1 MRLACVAW
9 TLALVALGARP
20 AAADIGALLGRRVT
34 DVRVEARGLAV
45 TDRGVLTLVETAR
58 GDLLT
63 MNGVRQTIEHF
74 VTLGRYADVRVF
86 GEPDGEGVR
95 LRYEVV
101 PVERVTRL
109 EFQGHPDLDARA
121 LRADLIDRFGA
132 TPQASRL
139 PEMAQAVVTR
149 YQARGYP
156 AAQVE
161 TRTTPEGRDGTVM
174 ATFLIAPGRQTVVG
188 RVTVDG
194 PADATRGLPERLG
207 LVPGRPLDA
216 DTLAT
221 RVDEAE
227 DALKG
232 DGYYEAIVNAQ
243 VTAAPEGGGADVA
256 VRVNL
261 GDKVAIVFEG
271 DALPGDRRRNL
282 VPIDR
287 LRSVEEEV
295 VEDGSR
301 NIEQYL
307 RLEGYRAATAPA
319 ARTRANGVLRIT
331 FDVDRGPLH
340 VLGRVEAAGV
350 AALPRQELEPLL
362 KLQPGEP
369 YVDARIAAV
378 GGALVEYYR
387 VRGFAAVSVLPQVTF
402 PGGPDPAR
410 VPVDVRFQITE
421 GPRTV
426 VTGVRIDGATALPEA
441 QLTADLGLTTGK
453 PFYQP
458 QQAIDRDTIERRY
471 RNAGYQRAAVDAR
484 PVLNA
489 ERTGVTVTYV
499 VREGPQTRVDHILVA
514 GTARTSPDLVRRE
527 ITLRPGGPLGYD
539 AIIESQQRL
548 SALGLFRRVRITEAP
563 HGIDDTARDVLIELE
578 EAPSTSASYGGGLE
592 VGQRTRRTDAD
603 TATDRLEIAPRGF
616 FEITRRNLW
625 GKNRSVSLLT
635 SVSLRPTDPGV
646 DEGPEAEGGY
656 GLNQYRVVG
665 TFREPRAFDTPGDA
679 QFSAFLERGI
689 RSSFDFD
696 RRGVRAEY
704 ARRFTNRLVVLG
716 RYSYDF
722 TEIFGRDIAV
732 ENQLLVDRLFPQV
745 RLSTMFASVIR
756 DSRDDILDPVR
767 GTVLGGDLDVAL
779 PALGSEVG
787 FTKGFVQSFVY
798 KRLPGSRPWVVAAGA
813 RLGVARGFEKRVPR
827 LDAAGQPVLGADG
840 APLVDVVTDLPA
852 SERFFT
858 GGDSTVRGFALDRL
872 GSQSTLNADG
882 FPTGGNALVV
892 LNAELRTPPLKGVG
906 LVGFLDAG
914 NVFLRA
920 GDVALSELRTAAG
933 FGIRY
938 RSPLGPLRFDI
949 GFKLDRRDFS
959 RGTERRAVY
968 HLSLGQAF

>member
-1 MRLACVAW
+1 MPCRRLG
-9 TLALVALGARP
+9 LALLVLVLGAWP
-20 AAADIGALLGRRVT
+20 AAADVGALLGKRIV
-34 DVRVEARGLAV
+34 DVRVDAGGVAV
-45 TDRGVLTLVETAR
+45 TDPNVLTLVETR
-58 GDLLT
+58 LGDALT
-63 MNGVRQTIEHF
+63 MAGVRQTIEHF

-86 GEPDGEGVR
+86 GEPDGADAVR

-109 EFQGHPDLDARA
+109 EFQGPAGLDARA
-121 LRADLIDRFGA
+121 LRSDLTDRFGA
-132 TPQASRL
+132 LPLASRL
-139 PEMAQAVVTR
+139 PEMAQEIVVR

-156 AAQVE
+156 AARVE
-161 TRTTPEGRDGTVM
+161 TRTTPEGRDGTVA
-174 ATFLIAPGRQTVVG
+174 ATFVITPGRQTVVG
-188 RVTVDG
+188 AISVEG
-194 PADATRGLPERLG
+194 PASATRGLAARLG
-207 LVPGRPLDA
+207 LVTGRPLDA
-216 DTLAT
+216 DTLVT

-227 DALKG
+227 DDLKR
-232 DGYYEAIVNAQ
+232 DGFYEAIVTAQ
-243 VTAAPEGGGADVA
+243 VTGPPEGGADVA

-261 GDKVAIVFEG
+261 GDRVEIAFAG
-271 DALPGDRRRNL
+271 DPLPADRRRDL

-301 NIEQYL
+301 NLEQYL
-307 RLEGYRAATAPA
+307 RLEGYRAASAPA
-319 ARTRANGVLRIT
+319 TRQRAGGVLRIT
-331 FDVDRGPLH
+331 FEVARGPLH
-340 VLGRVEAAGV
+340 VLGRVDTTGV
-350 AALPRQELEPLL
+350 ALLPRAELEPLL

-378 GGALVEYYR
+378 GAALAEHYR
-387 VRGFAAVSVLPQVTF
+387 VRGFASVLVSPQVTF
-402 PGGPDPAR
+402 PGGTDPAR
-410 VPVDVRFQITE
+410 VPVDVRFQIAE
-421 GPRTV
+421 GPRTM
-426 VTGVRIDGATALPEA
+426 VTGVRIDGASALSEA
-441 QLTADLGLTTGK
+441 ELAGGLGLSVGK

-458 QQAIDRDTIERRY
+458 QQEIDRDAVERRY
-471 RNAGYQRAAVDAR
+471 RNAGFQRASVEAR
-484 PVLNA
+484 PLPSDD
-489 ERTGVTVTYV
+489 RGGVTVTYV

-514 GTARTSPDLVRRE
+514 GTERTSPDLVRRE
-527 ITLRPGGPLGYD
+527 ITLQPGGPLGYD

-563 HGIDDTARDVLIELE
+563 HGIDDTARDVLVELE

-592 VGQRTRRTDAD
+592 VGQRTRRTEAD

-625 GKNRSVSLLT
+625 GKNRSISLLT
-635 SVSLRPTDPGV
+635 SVSVRPTDPGV
-646 DEGPEAEGGY
+646 DEGPDAEGGY

-665 TFREPRAFDTPGDA
+665 TFREPRPFNTRGDA

-704 ARRFTNRLVVLG
+704 ARRFANRLVVLG

-722 TEIFGRDIAV
+722 TEIFGRDIAA

-756 DSRDDILDPVR
+756 DSRDDVLDPVR
-767 GTVLGGDLDVAL
+767 GTVLGGDVDVAL

-787 FTKGFVQSFVY
+787 FTKGFVQTFVY
-798 KRLPGSRPWVVAAGA
+798 KRLPGSRAWVVAAGA
-813 RLGVARGFEKRVPR
+813 RLGAARGFEKRVPR
-827 LDAAGQPVLGADG
+827 LDTEGQPVLGPDG
-840 APLVDVVTDLPA
+840 TPVVDVVSDLPA

-892 LNAELRTPPLKGVG
+892 LNAELRTPPVKGVG
-906 LVGFLDAG
+906 LVGFVDAG